1 MTDNCAYADV
11 EVVSGSPVYA
21 DWIYFSGP
29 SVAADWI
36 YLSGPSVAADW
47 IYVNDS
53 PSSADY
59 TICFPRELYER
70 TYRSTIHIKIKS
82 KVKKR
87 HKDFLLKFRRRNK
100 KSRHL

>member
-1 MTDNCAYADV
+1 MLIFV

-59 TICFPRELYER
+59 TICFPREFNYTNE
-70 TYRSTIHIKIKS
+70 HIYI
-82 KVKKR
+82 
-87 HKDFLLKFRRRNK
+87 LKLK
-100 KSRHL
+100 AK

>member
-1 MTDNCAYADV
+1 MQMWRLYLV
-11 EVVSGSPVYA
+11 LVYA

-59 TICFPRELYER
+59 KNMFPKRVQLYER

-87 HKDFLLKFRRRNK
+87 HKDFLLKFQK
-100 KSRHL
+100 K